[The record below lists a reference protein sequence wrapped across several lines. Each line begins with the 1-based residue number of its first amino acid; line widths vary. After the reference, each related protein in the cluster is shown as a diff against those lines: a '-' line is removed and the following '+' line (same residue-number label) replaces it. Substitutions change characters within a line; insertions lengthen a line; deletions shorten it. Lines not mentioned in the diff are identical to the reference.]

1 MAKTI
6 DGVIGYVG
14 TEASNYIKQINDG
27 TKTHDI
33 AVQNGIKFFNGGTE
47 IDWDGKQAVEVV
59 IPTLS
64 DIVANPVVF
73 AGTVGDNGV
82 ITWVDGYSGDPEK
95 GYLVYIQ
102 KNCTFGGQTCE
113 PGDMAVWDGKT
124 WQVIQGENQVSLKA
138 SALALGKTAQS
149 AITVEGQ
156 TLTLAVDYNDVREN
170 TKVRKNTS
178 TTIDV
183 LGAGVSVAAMNI
195 ALTQAE
201 GSTYDI
207 STAVGI
213 DLPTKLANGAVTID
227 SVLEAS
233 NFTFTSGSF
242 PTISKNGAAVS
253 ASVSHNMSIGK
264 ANAEDGANGDYLT
277 NVVAIK
283 GVSVVDAAVGDSGAF
298 GFVSGLAAATG
309 KSFISDIHTWTATD
323 ADKPADITVP
333 GAVSAVASK
342 NTFVNGF
349 SAAAGDSG
357 DIVSSITVGAVTI
370 ASGEGILTGVSTSG
384 SDFVSS
390 VTFGTA
396 ISDNK
401 NQWFYN
407 GLGEEGVSGDVVTS
421 VAFGTT
427 KLVSDSTY
435 AASAMVSATVS
446 GHVLSFSTGSFMT
459 PVNISVSG
467 QEVKKKSFTKSGVS
481 LSGFSYASKGFTTG
495 SLSQAATSVSFKNVL
510 TGAVTLT
517 QGADT
522 KYYLDKEESNAYTP
536 LMSYKKLTTTDATF
550 TKNSPALQN
559 TTITATIPS
568 NTFAVS
574 LEGGSLPTFAVG
586 APTGKITG
594 TVGTEL
600 TTVPKEWLGVDPKK
614 KDIPV
619 AGAYTLTS
627 DASVA
632 GIAVASAGEYDVKA
646 GTVTIAAD
654 SFVTDVLVDGTAVGV
669 SSNA

>member
-1 MAKTI
+1 MAKKI
-6 DGVIGYVG
+6 DGVIGFVG
-14 TEASNYIKQINDG
+14 NKAANYIQQINAG
-27 TKTHDI
+27 NATHDI
-33 AVQNGIKFFNGGTE
+33 AVKNGIKFFNGSTE
-47 IDWDGKQAVEVV
+47 ISWDGTQELEVV
-59 IPTLS
+59 IPTLA
-64 DIVANPVVF
+64 DIVANPVVLK
-73 AGTVGDNGV
+73 GV
-82 ITWVDGYSGDPEK
+82 INKAGDIPTNPQP
-95 GYLVYIQ
+95 GYLVYIGTPG
-102 KNCTFGGQTCE
+102 KYFTPEVACE
-113 PGDMAVWDGKT
+113 AGDMAVYYDGK
-124 WQVIQGENQVSLKA
+124 WNVIQGENQISLEA

-156 TLTLAVDYNDVREN
+156 TLTLAVDYSDVRKN
-170 TKVRKNTS
+170 TKVRKNAP
-178 TTIDV
+178 TTIGV
-183 LGAGVSVAAMNI
+183 AGAGVSVAPMNI
-195 ALTQAE
+195 ALTQAK

-207 STAVGI
+207 STAVSI
-213 DLPTKLANGAVTID
+213 DLPTALKSGAVTID
-227 SVLEAS
+227 SVLQAAD
-233 NFTFTSGSF
+233 FTFTSGSF
-242 PTISKNGAAVS
+242 PTISKNDAAVS
-253 ASVSHNMSIGK
+253 ASVYHNMSIGK

-277 NVVAIK
+277 SVVAIK
-283 GVSVVDAAVGDSGAF
+283 GVSVVDAASGDSGAF
-298 GFVSGLAAATG
+298 GFVSGLAAAAG
-309 KSFISDIHTWTATD
+309 KSFISGIHTWTATD

-333 GAVSAVASK
+333 GTVSAAASK
-342 NTFVNGF
+342 NTFVSGF
-349 SAAAGDSG
+349 ITAVGDSG
-357 DIVSSITVGAVTI
+357 DVVSSITVGAVTI
-370 ASGEGILTGVSTSG
+370 AAGEGILTGVSTTG

-396 ISDNK
+396 ISDNN

-407 GLGEEGVSGDVVTS
+407 GLGEEGDAGDVVTS

-446 GHVLSFSTGSFMT
+446 DHVLSFSTGSFMT

-510 TGAVTLT
+510 TGSVTLT

-522 KYYLDKEESNAYTP
+522 KYYFDKEESNAYTP

-574 LEGGSLPTFAVG
+574 LEGGLLPTFAVG

-600 TTVPKEWLGVDPKK
+600 TTEHKAWLGIDSSK

-627 DASVA
+627 DSSVA
-632 GIAVASAGEYDVKA
+632 GIAVAAAGEYDVNA

>member
-6 DGVIGYVG
+6 NGAIGFVSG
-14 TEASNYIKQINDG
+14 TAPTANYIKQINAGDA
-27 TKTHDI
+27 TYDI
-33 AVQNGIKFFNGGTE
+33 AVKSGITFYNGSSE
-47 IDWDGKQAVEVV
+47 IVWDGKQPVEVV
-59 IPTLS
+59 IPTLA
-64 DIVANPVVF
+64 DIVASPVVLKGIINSSSDVPTNDK
-73 AGTVGDNGV
+73 ASNGDLYYIGTTGSYFTPAVA
-82 ITWVDGYSGDPEK
+82 
-95 GYLVYIQ
+95 
-102 KNCTFGGQTCE
+102 CE
-113 PGDMAVWDGKT
+113 AGDMAIFYNGK
-124 WQVIQGENQVSLKA
+124 WNVIQGENQVSLEA
-138 SALALGKTAQS
+138 SALSLGKTAQS

-170 TKVRKNTS
+170 TKVRKNAS

-183 LGAGVSVAAMNI
+183 SGAGVSVAAMNI
-195 ALTQAE
+195 ALTQAK
-201 GSTYDI
+201 GSTDDI
-207 STAVGI
+207 STAVSI

-227 SVLEAS
+227 SVLQAAD
-233 NFTFTSGSF
+233 FTFTSGSF
-242 PTISKNGAAVS
+242 PTISKNGAVVS

-264 ANAEDGANGDYLT
+264 ANAEDGVNGDYLT
-277 NVVAIK
+277 SVVAIK

-309 KSFISDIHTWTATD
+309 KSFISGIHTWTATD

-333 GAVSAVASK
+333 GAVSAAASK
-342 NTFVNGF
+342 NTFVSGF
-349 SAAAGDSG
+349 SADSDSG
-357 DIVSSITVGAVTI
+357 DVVSSITVGEVTI
-370 ASGEGILTGVSTSG
+370 ASGEGILTGVTTTG

-396 ISDNK
+396 ISDNN

-446 GHVLSFSTGSFMT
+446 DHVLSFSTGSFMT

-517 QGADT
+517 QGVDT
-522 KYYLDKEESNAYTP
+522 KYYFDKGESNAYTP

-586 APTGKITG
+586 APTRTITG

-600 TTVPKEWLGVDPKK
+600 TTDHMEWLGVDPKK

-627 DASVA
+627 DSSVA
-632 GIAVASAGEYDVKA
+632 GIAVAAAGEYDVKD

>member
-6 DGVIGYVG
+6 NGAIGFVSG
-14 TEASNYIKQINDG
+14 TAPTANYIKQINAGDA
-27 TKTHDI
+27 TYDI
-33 AVQNGIKFFNGGTE
+33 AVKSGITFYNGSSE
-47 IDWDGKQAVEVV
+47 IVWDGKQPVEVV
-59 IPTLS
+59 IPTLA
-64 DIVANPVVF
+64 DIVASPVVLKGIINSSSDVPTNDK
-73 AGTVGDNGV
+73 ASNGDLYYIGTTGSYFTPAVA
-82 ITWVDGYSGDPEK
+82 
-95 GYLVYIQ
+95 
-102 KNCTFGGQTCE
+102 CE
-113 PGDMAVWDGKT
+113 AGDMAIFYNGK
-124 WQVIQGENQVSLKA
+124 WNVIQGENQVSLEA
-138 SALALGKTAQS
+138 SALSLGKTAQS

-170 TKVRKNTS
+170 TKVRKNAS
-178 TTIDV
+178 TIIDV
-183 LGAGVSVAAMNI
+183 SGAGVSVAAMNI
-195 ALTQAE
+195 ALTQAK
-201 GSTYDI
+201 GSTDDI
-207 STAVGI
+207 STAVSI

-227 SVLEAS
+227 SVLQAAD
-233 NFTFTSGSF
+233 FTFTSGSF
-242 PTISKNGAAVS
+242 PTISKNGAVVS
-253 ASVSHNMSIGK
+253 ASVSHKMSIGK
-264 ANAEDGANGDYLT
+264 ANAEDGVNGDYLT
-277 NVVAIK
+277 SVVAIK
-283 GVSVVDAAVGDSGAF
+283 GVSVVDAAVGDSGD
-298 GFVSGLAAATG
+298 V
-309 KSFISDIHTWTATD
+309 
-323 ADKPADITVP
+323 
-333 GAVSAVASK
+333 
-342 NTFVNGF
+342 
-349 SAAAGDSG
+349 
-357 DIVSSITVGAVTI
+357 VSSITVGAVTI
-370 ASGEGILTGVSTSG
+370 AAGEGILTGVSTTG

-396 ISDNK
+396 ISDNN

-446 GHVLSFSTGSFMT
+446 DHVLSFSTGSFMT

-517 QGADT
+517 QGVDT
-522 KYYLDKEESNAYTP
+522 KYYFDKEESNAYTP

-600 TTVPKEWLGVDPKK
+600 TTEHKEWLGIDSSK

-627 DASVA
+627 DSSVA
-632 GIAVASAGEYDVKA
+632 GIAVAAAGEYDVKA

>member
-6 DGVIGYVG
+6 NGAIGFVSG
-14 TEASNYIKQINDG
+14 TAPTANYIKQINAGDA
-27 TKTHDI
+27 TYDI
-33 AVQNGIKFFNGGTE
+33 AVKSGITFYNGSSE
-47 IDWDGKQAVEVV
+47 IVWDGKQPVEVV
-59 IPTLS
+59 IPTLA
-64 DIVANPVVF
+64 DIVASPVVLKGIINSSSDVPTNDK
-73 AGTVGDNGV
+73 ASNGDLYYIGTTGSYFTPAVA
-82 ITWVDGYSGDPEK
+82 
-95 GYLVYIQ
+95 
-102 KNCTFGGQTCE
+102 CE
-113 PGDMAVWDGKT
+113 AGDMAIFYNGK
-124 WQVIQGENQVSLKA
+124 WNVIQGENQVSLEA

-170 TKVRKNTS
+170 TKVRKNAS

-183 LGAGVSVAAMNI
+183 SGAGVRVAAMNI
-195 ALTQAE
+195 ALTQAK
-201 GSTYDI
+201 GSTDDI
-207 STAVGI
+207 STAVSI

-227 SVLEAS
+227 SVLQAAD
-233 NFTFTSGSF
+233 FTFTSGSF
-242 PTISKNGAAVS
+242 PTISKNGAVVS

-264 ANAEDGANGDYLT
+264 ANAEDGVSGDYLT
-277 NVVAIK
+277 SVVAIK

-309 KSFISDIHTWTATD
+309 KSFISGIHTWTATD
-323 ADKPADITVP
+323 AEKPADITVP
-333 GAVSAVASK
+333 GAVSAAASK
-342 NTFVNGF
+342 NTFVSGF
-349 SAAAGDSG
+349 STAVGDSG
-357 DIVSSITVGAVTI
+357 DVVSSITVGAVTI
-370 ASGEGILTGVSTSG
+370 ASGEGILTGVTTSG

-407 GLGEEGVSGDVVTS
+407 GLGEEGDAGDVVTS

-446 GHVLSFSTGSFMT
+446 DHVLSFSTGSFMT

-522 KYYLDKEESNAYTP
+522 KYYFDKEKSNAYTP

-586 APTGKITG
+586 APTGTIKG

-600 TTVPKEWLGVDPKK
+600 TTVLKEWLGVDPKK

-627 DASVA
+627 DSSVA
-632 GIAVASAGEYDVKA
+632 GIAVAAAGEYDVKA

>member
-6 DGVIGYVG
+6 NGAIGFVSG
-14 TEASNYIKQINDG
+14 TTPTANYIEQINAGDA
-27 TKTHDI
+27 TYDI
-33 AVQNGIKFFNGGTE
+33 AVKSGITFYNGSSE
-47 IDWDGKQAVEVV
+47 IVWDGKQPVEVV
-59 IPTLS
+59 IPTLA
-64 DIVANPVVF
+64 DIVANPVVLK
-73 AGTVGDNGV
+73 GIINKSNVPTSGSNGDLYYIGETGEYFGV
-82 ITWVDGYSGDPEK
+82 A
-95 GYLVYIQ
+95 
-102 KNCTFGGQTCE
+102 CE
-113 PGDMAVWDGKT
+113 AGDMAIYYDKKWN
-124 WQVIQGENQVSLKA
+124 VIQGENQVSLEA

-156 TLTLAVDYNDVREN
+156 TLTLAVDYSDVREN
-170 TKVRKNTS
+170 TKVRKNAS

-183 LGAGVSVAAMNI
+183 SGAGVSVAAMNI
-195 ALTQAE
+195 ALKKADD
-201 GSTYDI
+201 SKDDI
-207 STAVGI
+207 STAVSI
-213 DLPTKLANGAVTID
+213 DLPTKLASGAVTID

-242 PTISKNGAAVS
+242 PKISKNGAVVS

-264 ANAEDGANGDYLT
+264 ANAEDGVSGDYLT
-277 NVVAIK
+277 SVVAIK

-309 KSFISDIHTWTATD
+309 KSFISGIHTWTTTD
-323 ADKPADITVP
+323 AEKPADITVP
-333 GAVSAVASK
+333 GAVSAAASK
-342 NTFVNGF
+342 NTFVSGF
-349 SAAAGDSG
+349 STAVGDSG
-357 DIVSSITVGAVTI
+357 DVVSSITVGAVTI
-370 ASGEGILTGVSTSG
+370 AAGEGILTGVSTTG

-390 VTFGTA
+390 VTFGTV
-396 ISDNK
+396 ISDNN

-446 GHVLSFSTGSFMT
+446 DHVLSFSTGSFMT

-586 APTGKITG
+586 APTGTITG

-627 DASVA
+627 DSSVA
-632 GIAVASAGEYDVKA
+632 GIAVAAAGEYDVKA

>member
-6 DGVIGYVG
+6 DGVIGFVG
-14 TEASNYIKQINDG
+14 TSASNYIQQINAG
-27 TKTHDI
+27 NVTHDI
-33 AVQNGIKFFNGGTE
+33 AVKNGIKFFNGSTE
-47 IDWDGKQAVEVV
+47 ISWDGKQEVEVV
-59 IPTLS
+59 IPTLA
-64 DIVANPVVF
+64 DIVANPVVLK
-73 AGTVGDNGV
+73 GV
-82 ITWVDGYSGDPEK
+82 INKAGDIPTDPQP
-95 GYLVYIQ
+95 GYLVYIGTTG
-102 KNCTFGGQTCE
+102 KYFTPEVACE
-113 PGDMAVWDGKT
+113 AGDMAVYYDGK
-124 WQVIQGENQVSLKA
+124 WNVIQGENQVSLEA

-156 TLTLAVDYNDVREN
+156 TLTLAVDYDDVRKN
-170 TKVRKNTS
+170 TKVRKNAP
-178 TTIDV
+178 TTISV
-183 LGAGVSVAAMNI
+183 AGAGVSVAPMNI
-195 ALTQAE
+195 ALKKADD
-201 GSTYDI
+201 STDDI
-207 STAVGI
+207 STAVSI

-277 NVVAIK
+277 SVVAIK
-283 GVSVVDAAVGDSGAF
+283 GVSVVDAASGDSGAF

-309 KSFISDIHTWTATD
+309 KSFISGIHTWTTTD

-333 GAVSAVASK
+333 GAVSAAAAK
-342 NTFVNGF
+342 NTFVSGF
-349 SAAAGDSG
+349 STAVGDSG
-357 DIVSSITVGAVTI
+357 DVVSSITVGAVTI
-370 ASGEGILTGVSTSG
+370 AAGEGILTGVSTTG

-407 GLGEEGVSGDVVTS
+407 GLGEEGDAGDVVTS

-446 GHVLSFSTGSFMT
+446 DHVLSFSTGSFMT

-510 TGAVTLT
+510 TGSVTLT

-522 KYYLDKEESNAYTP
+522 KYYFDKEESNAYTP

-586 APTGKITG
+586 APTRTITG

-600 TTVPKEWLGVDPKK
+600 TTDHKEWLGVNPDKK
-614 KDIPV
+614 NIPV
-619 AGAYTLTS
+619 VGAYTLTS
-627 DASVA
+627 DSSVA
-632 GIAVASAGEYDVKA
+632 GIAVAAAGDYDVKE

>member
-6 DGVIGYVG
+6 NGAIGFVSG
-14 TEASNYIKQINDG
+14 TAPTANYIKQINAGDA
-27 TKTHDI
+27 TYDI
-33 AVQNGIKFFNGGTE
+33 AVKSGITFYNGSSE
-47 IDWDGKQAVEVV
+47 IVWDGKQPVEVV
-59 IPTLS
+59 IPTLA
-64 DIVANPVVF
+64 DIVASPVVLKGIINSSSDVPTNDK
-73 AGTVGDNGV
+73 ASNGDLYYIGTTGSYFTPAVA
-82 ITWVDGYSGDPEK
+82 
-95 GYLVYIQ
+95 
-102 KNCTFGGQTCE
+102 CE
-113 PGDMAVWDGKT
+113 AGDMAIFYNGK
-124 WQVIQGENQVSLKA
+124 WNVIQGENQVSLEA
-138 SALALGKTAQS
+138 SALSLGKTAQS

-170 TKVRKNTS
+170 TKVRKNAS

-183 LGAGVSVAAMNI
+183 SGAGVSVAAMNI
-195 ALTQAE
+195 ALTQAK
-201 GSTYDI
+201 GSTDDI
-207 STAVGI
+207 STAVSI

-227 SVLEAS
+227 SVLQAAD
-233 NFTFTSGSF
+233 FTFTSGSF
-242 PTISKNGAAVS
+242 PTISKNGAVVS
-253 ASVSHNMSIGK
+253 ASVSHKMSIGK
-264 ANAEDGANGDYLT
+264 ANAEDGVNGDYLT
-277 NVVAIK
+277 SVVAIK

-309 KSFISDIHTWTATD
+309 KSFISGIHTWTATD

-333 GAVSAVASK
+333 GAVSAAASK
-342 NTFVNGF
+342 NTFVSGF
-349 SAAAGDSG
+349 SADSDSG
-357 DIVSSITVGAVTI
+357 DVVSSITVGEVTI
-370 ASGEGILTGVSTSG
+370 ASGEGILTGVTTTG

-396 ISDNK
+396 ISDNN

-446 GHVLSFSTGSFMT
+446 DHVLSFSTGSFMT
-459 PVNISVSG
+459 PVNISVSD
-467 QEVKKKSFTKSGVS
+467 QVVKKKSFTKSGVS

-517 QGADT
+517 QGVDT
-522 KYYLDKEESNAYTP
+522 KYYFDKGESNTYTP

-586 APTGKITG
+586 APTRTITG

-600 TTVPKEWLGVDPKK
+600 TTDHMEWLGVDPKK

-627 DASVA
+627 DSSVA
-632 GIAVASAGEYDVKA
+632 GIAVAAAGEYDVKD